1 MDYRYDLRGLQTEA
15 KFTTTNKAVNHHYNG
30 FGEVV
35 LENITL
41 DTVREV
47 TYKYDPN
54 GNRTRITHPDD
65 HYFQYHYDG
74 LNRLIRIQENDGDT
88 LTEQKY
94 DDFARPKSLHL
105 GTASVVLDYDNTSRV
120 TDMDYGFAGSDNDLN
135 VDFEYNPV
143 SQLTRKQLSKDKFAE
158 TDSLKGHQGEYEVNT
173 LNQYELVGG
182 KALRYDLNGN
192 LTYYDKTTYT
202 YDAEN
207 KLISASGN
215 NDATLKYDPLGRL
228 YQVTAGGETTTFHYS
243 GDSLIGEYKN
253 GNLEKRYV
261 FGGGVD
267 KPLVQYEDDNVS
279 NPIFLFSNHQG
290 SVIALS
296 DRSGYVRQ
304 INTYD
309 EFGVPGEGNEG
320 RFGYTGQLNLP
331 EIGLQY
337 YKARIYF
344 PELARFM
351 QTDPIGYADQMNL
364 YAYVGNDPVNMVD
377 PSGMTGQ
384 YGNAGTSG
392 CSENAASC
400 HEYEQ
405 VDRSLPADK
414 NASISLRGEAAQ
426 NFVAGASSGNEG
438 GAASSAINNSTVANT
453 MVGLG
458 AAGVENGKVD
468 VLKPKGNLLRYTNP
482 SLNIANIGT
491 AKDPSKILIHT
502 SKAAVLA
509 GKATLVGGVALE
521 TVQGAHNIYNGAD
534 ARPEILKTTLDIE
547 MAITAAFWPI
557 GTAVSASY
565 FVIDSFV
572 GWENVNPF

>member
-1 MDYRYDLRGLQTEA
+1 M
-15 KFTTTNKAVNHHYNG
+15 
-30 FGEVV
+30 
-35 LENITL
+35 
-41 DTVREV
+41 
-47 TYKYDPN
+47 
-54 GNRTRITHPDD
+54 
-65 HYFQYHYDG
+65 
-74 LNRLIRIQENDGDT
+74 
-88 LTEQKY
+88 
-94 DDFARPKSLHL
+94 
-105 GTASVVLDYDNTSRV
+105 
-120 TDMDYGFAGSDNDLN
+120 
-135 VDFEYNPV
+135 
-143 SQLTRKQLSKDKFAE
+143 
-158 TDSLKGHQGEYEVNT
+158 
-173 LNQYELVGG
+173 GG
-182 KALRYDLNGN
+182 KALRYDANGN

-215 NDATLKYDPLGRL
+215 KDATLKYDPLGRL
-228 YQVTAGGETTTFHYS
+228 YQVTAGGDTTTFHYS

-253 GNLEKRYV
+253 GSLQKRYV

-309 EFGVPGEGNEG
+309 EFGVPGEGNAG

-331 EIGLQY
+331 EIGWQY

-344 PELARFM
+344 PELGRFL

-426 NFVAGASSGNEG
+426 NFVAGASSGNQGPQSSKQHQGPYTWQDAAGASITLSDGTVNAIACIG
-438 GAASSAINNSTVANT
+438 GACNWTPASQMNTTFFKQTGRVLFVA
-453 MVGLG
+453 
-458 AAGVENGKVD
+458 AAGLEANDLITALDNRDKIGVTDSALDGTM
-468 VLKPKGNLLRYTNP
+468 LGMGLLGGP
-482 SLNIANIGT
+482 IGFGLSFT
-491 AKDPSKILIHT
+491 YSALDAFKIFD
-502 SKAAVLA
+502 SA
-509 GKATLVGGVALE
+509 GKKVADI
-521 TVQGAHNIYNGAD
+521 AC
-534 ARPEILKTTLDIE
+534 EI
-547 MAITAAFWPI
+547 
-557 GTAVSASY
+557 SR
-565 FVIDSFV
+565 
-572 GWENVNPF
+572 NC